1 MSLNLPNFFL
11 KLPRFYKRLAVLS
24 LDSDIRLP
32 GQRRFKQRLLAMK
45 NGVEVSELLISEIQN
60 SMK

>member
-1 MSLNLPNFFL
+1 LAGKNIFNQRLAEF
-11 KLPRFYKRLAVLS
+11 LAVLY

-32 GQRRFKQRLLAMK
+32 GQRRFKQRSLAMK